1 MRVIFSREKGFMGRG
16 NPIQNSL
23 QLTPFNRSREREREV
38 EFREIR
44 IDLISSLSN
53 ELRKV
58 FSIHSF
64 VNLPN

>member
-53 ELRKV
+53 E
-58 FSIHSF
+58 
-64 VNLPN
+64 